1 MKVVKDDSAAYTAP
15 SREERGDMKAIEKYP
30 QFDAQL
36 EQTVSALEGVTQEE
50 LDWKPVQHEKVRT
63 IGDIMRHIVQA
74 EDTFI
79 NRFVMG
85 KEVQPRTAQ
94 TNPTTES
101 LVADFKDLRGRTI
114 ELLRQWDDQDLQKTY
129 AGPRGMQMSLD
140 RILQIISGHEIGH
153 RSQMLMVRRLKNP
166 DR

>member
-1 MKVVKDDSAAYTAP
+1 
-15 SREERGDMKAIEKYP
+15 MKALEKYP
-30 QFDAQL
+30 QMETQL
-36 EQTVSALEGVTQEE
+36 DQTLQALEGVSQEE
-50 LDWKPVQHEKVRT
+50 LEWKPVQHEKVRT
-63 IGDIMRHIVQA
+63 IGDMMRHIVQT

-85 KEVQPRTAQ
+85 QDVQPRTPQ

-101 LVADFKDLRGRTI
+101 LMNDFKSLRGRTI
-114 ELLRQWDDQDLQKTY
+114 ELMRQWEDADLQKTH

-140 RILQIISGHEIGH
+140 RILQILAGHELGH
-153 RSQMLMVRRLKNP
+153 RSQILLMRRLKNP

>member
-1 MKVVKDDSAAYTAP
+1 
-15 SREERGDMKAIEKYP
+15 MKAIEKYP
-30 QFDAQL
+30 QMETQL
-36 EQTVSALEGVTQEE
+36 DQTVQALEGVGQEE
-50 LDWKPVQHEKVRT
+50 LDWKPVQHEKVRS

-85 KEVQPRTAQ
+85 QDVQPRTAQ

-101 LVADFKDLRGRTI
+101 LVNDFKSLRSRTL
-114 ELLRQWDDQDLQKTY
+114 ELMRQWEDADLQKAY
-129 AGPRGMQMSLD
+129 AGPRGIQMSLD
-140 RILQIISGHEIGH
+140 RILQILAGHEIGH